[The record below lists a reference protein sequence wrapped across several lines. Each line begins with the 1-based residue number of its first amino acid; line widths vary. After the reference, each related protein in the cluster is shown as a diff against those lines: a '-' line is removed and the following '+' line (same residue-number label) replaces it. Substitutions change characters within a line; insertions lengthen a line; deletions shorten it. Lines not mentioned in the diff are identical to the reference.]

1 MTQVVGCKYLR
12 LPAQVWGTK
21 IVALQGKLR

>member
-1 MTQVVGCKYLR
+1 MTRVMGCKYLR
-12 LPAQVWGTK
+12 LPTQVGGTK